1 MSGTRIKAPADGL
14 MAGAILLV
22 MVLGIGLI
30 LWGSARV
37 EQRIDRLSEYE
48 LDRSIEVAKARLD
61 RTLDPLQSDL
71 ERMARSLADRDSIPI
86 SVLLES
92 WAPLLSGRWGY
103 VSMKMATED
112 GDEISLC
119 RIDSLWVLYE
129 TVGSSLNAPPL
140 RYTTRRMDPD
150 LGSWELSLSDSLI
163 NPWEQIWFGR
173 ALSNAHVNAAWSVS
187 RSPCSPYTRTYAMS
201 LLIRPDQADRPFF
214 VLVMEVDPTM
224 LPRMD
229 LFAKE
234 GSHVLLLDEN
244 SALLTPTK
252 AIPLTGGLQEATA
265 LMIEQWKRD
274 RMRSYF
280 RLEGDP
286 GHHFAKVMDHPL
298 NGTNWYVAAV
308 VDRDYI
314 AAGFNNERWILRV
327 GGTLLVL
334 LAGLFVWSFMHR
346 RSEHQQL
353 LKQQRR
359 SETQKKRLAKAIGER
374 EVLNREVHHR
384 VKNNLQVVSSLLNLQ
399 AMRLEEGAIKDE
411 FVRGKQRIDSMALV
425 HHKLYALQDL
435 RGIDLRKFFSELVA
449 SLHNT
454 YRPGND
460 TISYEVDT
468 GGIKSDPDTAIE
480 LGIIL
485 AELVSNCFKHA
496 FPYSMGGHIEITVRR
511 VQDDLYRLLVK
522 DNGIGMDRTAP
533 GGANSVHLGLEIVE
547 ALAEQL
553 DGSAHLRTAPTGV
566 TFEVLFRMQG
576 SSLSTDPVVG
586 DTEGRK

>member
-1 MSGTRIKAPADGL
+1 MSGSRVKGPADGM

-22 MVLGIGLI
+22 MVLGIALVI
-30 LWGSARV
+30 WGSARV
-37 EQRIDRLSEYE
+37 ERRIDRLSEYE

-61 RTLDPLQSDL
+61 RTLEPLQSDM
-71 ERMARSLADRDSIPI
+71 ERMARTLANRDSIPI
-86 SVLLES
+86 RLLLES
-92 WAPLLSGRWGY
+92 WAPLLSGHWGY

-119 RIDSLWVLYE
+119 RIDSLWVLYQ
-129 TVGSSLNAPPL
+129 TVGSSMDTPPL
-140 RYTTRRMDPD
+140 RYTTRTMDPD
-150 LGSWELSLSDSLI
+150 LGAWRVTLSDSLI

-173 ALSNAHVNAAWSVS
+173 ALSNAHVDAAWSVS
-187 RSPCSPYTRTYAMS
+187 RSPCSPHNKTYAMS
-201 LLIRPDQADRPFF
+201 MLVRPEQADRPFF

-244 SALLTPTK
+244 SA
-252 AIPLTGGLQEATA
+252 PLNPSEASSVSAGLQEAMA

-274 RMRSYF
+274 RVRSYF
-280 RLEGDP
+280 KLQQDP
-286 GHHFAKVMDHPL
+286 GDHVAKVMDHSL

-308 VDRDYI
+308 VDRNWM
-314 AAGFNNERWILRV
+314 AAGFDNERWILRV

-334 LAGLFVWSFMHR
+334 LAGLFVWSFLR
-346 RSEHQQL
+346 RRREQQQI

-435 RGIDLRKFFSELVA
+435 RGIDLQKFFLELVA
-449 SLHNT
+449 SLQNT
-454 YRPGND
+454 YRPDNG
-460 TISYEVDT
+460 TISHEVDT

-496 FPYSMGGHIEITVRR
+496 FPYSTGGHIEITVRR

-522 DNGIGMDRTAP
+522 DNGIGMDRQTSRWNEFRAIGPGDRGSLGGTARWVGP
-533 GGANSVHLGLEIVE
+533 FTDSTHRGHVRSAVPDAGLFPIN
-547 ALAEQL
+547 
-553 DGSAHLRTAPTGV
+553 GSR
-566 TFEVLFRMQG
+566 R
-576 SSLSTDPVVG
+576 
-586 DTEGRK
+586 R